1 MLLSKGYAETC
12 ELIRDVLS
20 RLTSAS
26 FKLTAPGSYPI
37 ARDTVKWFMW
47 CPEIVEMRENP
58 YLSVVWADQD
68 NLYLDSMPL
77 GNTVD
82 WIEDAYGEDAI
93 HELLQMDFTGL
104 SGVEI
109 QRILEG
115 KFPLVSPRINA
126 YLSISRDFASESKVD
141 LGVTF
146 RGRRGIVTYRLRVVI
161 GARSLD
167 SESIVDKIMLA
178 VKTLREAW
186 SRIEKHELQ
195 IIGSVSSE

>member
-1 MLLSKGYAETC
+1 M
-12 ELIRDVLS
+12 
-20 RLTSAS
+20 
-26 FKLTAPGSYPI
+26 
-37 ARDTVKWFMW
+37 
-47 CPEIVEMRENP
+47 
-58 YLSVVWADQD
+58 
-68 NLYLDSMPL
+68 YLDSMPL

-93 HELLQMDFTGL
+93 HELLPMDFTGL

-115 KFPLVSPRINA
+115 KFPIVNSRINA
-126 YLSISRDFASESKVD
+126 YLSISRDLASESKVD

-146 RGRRGIVTYRLRVVI
+146 YGRRGIVTYRLRVVI
-161 GARSLD
+161 GARGLD